1 MPCNFQITLH
11 HLRRRGGRGKQHMS
25 DLEHEGLPVDNGS
38 FFAPR
43 VLLDQEQWYDAW
55 TEELVTTYH
64 TLIDQCQA
72 NGLPFLETC
81 TFADF
86 LDFAFRHSSKRP
98 PLF

>member
-1 MPCNFQITLH
+1 
-11 HLRRRGGRGKQHMS
+11 MS
-25 DLEHEGLPVDNGS
+25 DGEQREDPHLESGS
-38 FFAPR
+38 FFRAHI
-43 VLLDQEQWYDAW
+43 LGDQERWYDAW

-64 TLIDQCQA
+64 VLIDHCQT

-98 PLF
+98 PPY